1 MKSLNELR
9 TKHWTNVECGFCPKT
24 KSQLNLSS
32 RYNHSEYAVDPAHMN
47 EARKLAARAVILS
60 WCGQE
65 QKAEASFNMANG
77 YLAGAMQVD
86 GKNVEFWEGVM

>member
-9 TKHWTNVECGFCPKT
+9 EKYWTNVDCGFYPKST
-24 KSQLNLSS
+24 SHANLAH
-32 RYNHSEYAVDPAHMN
+32 RYNHDEYAVDPVHMN

-77 YLAGAMQVD
+77 YLAGAMQVE
-86 GKNVEFWEGVM
+86 GKNVEFWGGLM